1 MNWSGHFCGNG
12 LILMTSLLILDEL
25 FADSKQS
32 RDFVSLLIEPVT
44 NCENIIALCLLEK

>member
-1 MNWSGHFCGNG
+1 MQLNELVWAF
-12 LILMTSLLILDEL
+12 LRQWIDFDDL

>member
-1 MNWSGHFCGNG
+1 
-12 LILMTSLLILDEL
+12 MTSLLILDELL